1 MATKQKIV
9 GFYCD
14 RSIRERMNFIF
25 ENYRDFE
32 QFHKAYR
39 KSIEEKIFCIRNYER
54 RKENHLGVRIMGGQT
69 ISDITAQK
77 AIENLEISDNI
88 AKGNIAGLQIQDEED
103 RKEIETAVLEWQLMR
118 HEFEIF
124 RQQLLMLKTSDYDIL
139 FPYINKEKSRKE
151 LAKELEIERGSIDKR
166 IYRIRRILMDR
177 MVSYLK
183 E

>member
-1 MATKQKIV
+1 MGAVIH
-9 GFYCD
+9 
-14 RSIRERMNFIF
+14 
-25 ENYRDFE
+25 YR
-32 QFHKAYR
+32 
-39 KSIEEKIFCIRNYER
+39 
-54 RKENHLGVRIMGGQT
+54 LP
-69 ISDITAQK
+69 
-77 AIENLEISDNI
+77 
-88 AKGNIAGLQIQDEED
+88 
-103 RKEIETAVLEWQLMR
+103 MR